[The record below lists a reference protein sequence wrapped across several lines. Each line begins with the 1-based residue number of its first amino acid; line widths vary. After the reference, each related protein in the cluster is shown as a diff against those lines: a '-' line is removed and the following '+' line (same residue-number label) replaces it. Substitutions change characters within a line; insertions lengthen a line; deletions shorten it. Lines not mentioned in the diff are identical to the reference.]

1 MAVRSSSRRLILAAV
16 LLLTGALTA
25 GCGAGSTS
33 KAARSPSAAATG
45 HGATVASF
53 RNDYLVFRYPA
64 RWKPFQFQVSGTLH
78 FHPMVYVSTQA
89 SRNPC
94 QQSPMGTECGWPVD
108 RLLPNGVLIVWE
120 NRGYPGWSLASV
132 PGKALRVGGR
142 SARSAIARP
151 GACSA
156 IGADET
162 VQVAIQ
168 RPLPE
173 NWTAFT
179 ACLRGPDLSAAE
191 HEIDALLASTRFLAP

>member
-1 MAVRSSSRRLILAAV
+1 MAVRSSPRRLILASV

-25 GCGAGSTS
+25 GCGAASTS
-33 KAARSPSAAATG
+33 EPARSPSAAATG

-53 RNDYLVFRYPA
+53 RNDYLVFRYPV
-64 RWKPFQFQVSGTLH
+64 RWKPFQFRVSGTLH
-78 FHPMVYVSTQA
+78 FHPMVYVSTQP
-89 SRNPC
+89 SSNPC
-94 QQSPMGTECGWPVD
+94 RQSPMGTECGWPVD
-108 RLLPNGVLIVWE
+108 RLRPNGVLIVWE

-132 PGKALRVGGR
+132 PGRALRVGGR
-142 SARSAIARP
+142 SARSTIARP

-162 VQVAIQ
+162 VQVAIE

-179 ACLRGPDLSAAE
+179 ACLRGPHLSVAE
-191 HEIDALLASTRFLAP
+191 REIDALLASTRFLAP

>member
-1 MAVRSSSRRLILAAV
+1 MAVRSSPRRLILAPV
-16 LLLTGALTA
+16 LLLTAALTA
-25 GCGAGSTS
+25 GCGAGSAS
-33 KAARSPSAAATG
+33 EPARSSSAAATG

-78 FHPMVYVSTQA
+78 FHPMVYVSTQT

-108 RLLPNGVLIVWE
+108 RLRPNGVLIVWE

-151 GACSA
+151 GACSE

-179 ACLRGPDLSAAE
+179 ACLRGPDLSAGE
-191 HEIDALLASTRFLAP
+191 REIDALLASTRFLAP